1 MNNATPFVILISWN
15 FIQRNKLYI
24 SHNLEHFHG
33 SYWEQKVIIFVD
45 VLLKKA
51 AHVQPG
57 YDTRKS
63 LKTWCNNISPIIVN
77 FLFIV
82 ISCTWS
88 SMWHVVIIWLFG
100 KIFEKIT
107 MLCFVLSLYDKNRFI
122 FTIYFYIT
130 CFVLYSCNLCFL
142 QLLEKKFFSPIMI
155 K

>member
-1 MNNATPFVILISWN
+1 MNNATPFVILISRN

-51 AHVQPG
+51 AHAQPG
-57 YDTRKS
+57 YHTRKS
-63 LKTWCNNISPIIVN
+63 LKTWCNNIRPIIVN
-77 FLFIV
+77 FSFIV

-88 SMWHVVIIWLFG
+88 SMWHVVIIWFG
-100 KIFEKIT
+100 KIFEKLT
-107 MLCFVLSLYDKNRFI
+107 TLCFVLSLYDKNKYYLFCFVFVEPVF
-122 FTIYFYIT
+122 FTI
-130 CFVLYSCNLCFL
+130 VW
-142 QLLEKKFFSPIMI
+142 KKFFSSFLI

>member
-1 MNNATPFVILISWN
+1 MNNATPFVILISRN

-51 AHVQPG
+51 AHAQPG
-57 YDTRKS
+57 YHTRKS
-63 LKTWCNNISPIIVN
+63 LKTWCNNIRPIVVN
-77 FLFIV
+77 FSFIV

-88 SMWHVVIIWLFG
+88 SMWHAVIIWLFG
-100 KIFEKIT
+100 KIFEKLKA
-107 MLCFVLSLYDKNRFI
+107 LCFVLSLYDKNKYYLFCFVFVEPVF
-122 FTIYFYIT
+122 FTI
-130 CFVLYSCNLCFL
+130 VW
-142 QLLEKKFFSPIMI
+142 KKFFSSFLI

>member
-1 MNNATPFVILISWN
+1 MNNATPFVILISRN

-51 AHVQPG
+51 AHAQPG
-57 YDTRKS
+57 YHTRKS
-63 LKTWCNNISPIIVN
+63 LKTWCNNIRPIIVN
-77 FLFIV
+77 FSFIV

-100 KIFEKIT
+100 KIFEKLKT
-107 MLCFVLSLYDKNRFI
+107 LCFVLSLYDKNKYYLFCFVFVEPVF
-122 FTIYFYIT
+122 FTI
-130 CFVLYSCNLCFL
+130 VW
-142 QLLEKKFFSPIMI
+142 KKFFSSFLI

>member
-1 MNNATPFVILISWN
+1 MNNATPFVILISRN

-51 AHVQPG
+51 AHAQPG
-57 YDTRKS
+57 YHTRKS
-63 LKTWCNNISPIIVN
+63 LKTWCNNIRPIVVN
-77 FLFIV
+77 FSFIV

-88 SMWHVVIIWLFG
+88 SMWHAVIIWLFG
-100 KIFEKIT
+100 KIFEKLKT
-107 MLCFVLSLYDKNRFI
+107 LCFVLSLYDKNKYYLFCFVFVEPVF
-122 FTIYFYIT
+122 FTI
-130 CFVLYSCNLCFL
+130 VW
-142 QLLEKKFFSPIMI
+142 KKFFSSFLI

>member
-1 MNNATPFVILISWN
+1 MNNATPFVILISRN

-57 YDTRKS
+57 YHTRKS
-63 LKTWCNNISPIIVN
+63 LKTWCNNIRPIIVN
-77 FLFIV
+77 FSFIV

-88 SMWHVVIIWLFG
+88 SMWHAVIIWLFG
-100 KIFEKIT
+100 KIFEKLT
-107 MLCFVLSLYDKNRFI
+107 TLCFVLSLYDKNKYYLFCFVFVEPVF
-122 FTIYFYIT
+122 FTI
-130 CFVLYSCNLCFL
+130 VW
-142 QLLEKKFFSPIMI
+142 KKFFSSFLI

>member
-1 MNNATPFVILISWN
+1 MNNATPFVILISRN

-51 AHVQPG
+51 AHAQPG
-57 YDTRKS
+57 YHTRKS
-63 LKTWCNNISPIIVN
+63 LKTWCNNIRPIIVN
-77 FLFIV
+77 FSFIV

-88 SMWHVVIIWLFG
+88 SMWHAVIIWLFG
-100 KIFEKIT
+100 KIFEKLT
-107 MLCFVLSLYDKNRFI
+107 TLCFVLSLYDKNKYYLFCFVFVEPVF
-122 FTIYFYIT
+122 FTIVWKKIF
-130 CFVLYSCNLCFL
+130 SSFL
-142 QLLEKKFFSPIMI
+142 I

>member
-1 MNNATPFVILISWN
+1 MNNATPFVILISRN

-51 AHVQPG
+51 AHAQPG
-57 YDTRKS
+57 YHTRKS
-63 LKTWCNNISPIIVN
+63 LKTWCNNIRPIIVN
-77 FLFIV
+77 FSFIV

-88 SMWHVVIIWLFG
+88 SMWHAVIIWLFG
-100 KIFEKIT
+100 KIFEKLKT
-107 MLCFVLSLYDKNRFI
+107 LCFVLSLYDKNKYYLFCFVFVEPVF
-122 FTIYFYIT
+122 FTI
-130 CFVLYSCNLCFL
+130 VW
-142 QLLEKKFFSPIMI
+142 KKFFSSFLI

>member
-1 MNNATPFVILISWN
+1 MNNATPFVILISRN

-51 AHVQPG
+51 AHAQPG
-57 YDTRKS
+57 YHTRKS
-63 LKTWCNNISPIIVN
+63 LKTWCNNIRPIIVN
-77 FLFIV
+77 FSFIV

-88 SMWHVVIIWLFG
+88 SMWHAVIIWFG
-100 KIFEKIT
+100 KIFEKLT
-107 MLCFVLSLYDKNRFI
+107 TLCFVLSLYDKNKYYLFCFVFVEPVF
-122 FTIYFYIT
+122 FTI
-130 CFVLYSCNLCFL
+130 VW
-142 QLLEKKFFSPIMI
+142 KKFFSSFLI

>member
-1 MNNATPFVILISWN
+1 MNNATPFVILISRN

-51 AHVQPG
+51 AHAQLG
-57 YDTRKS
+57 YHTRKS
-63 LKTWCNNISPIIVN
+63 LKTWCNNIRPIIVN
-77 FLFIV
+77 FSFIV

-88 SMWHVVIIWLFG
+88 SMWHAVIIWLFG
-100 KIFEKIT
+100 KIFEKLKT
-107 MLCFVLSLYDKNRFI
+107 LCFVLSLYDKNKYYLFCFVFVEPVF
-122 FTIYFYIT
+122 FTI
-130 CFVLYSCNLCFL
+130 VW
-142 QLLEKKFFSPIMI
+142 KKFFSSFLI

>member
-1 MNNATPFVILISWN
+1 MNNATPFVILISRN

-51 AHVQPG
+51 AHAQPG
-57 YDTRKS
+57 YHTRKS
-63 LKTWCNNISPIIVN
+63 LKTWCNNIRPIIVN
-77 FLFIV
+77 FSFIV

-88 SMWHVVIIWLFG
+88 SMWHAVIIWLFG
-100 KIFEKIT
+100 KIFEKLKA
-107 MLCFVLSLYDKNRFI
+107 LCFVLSLYDKNKYYLFCFVFVEPVF
-122 FTIYFYIT
+122 FTIVWKKIF
-130 CFVLYSCNLCFL
+130 SSFL
-142 QLLEKKFFSPIMI
+142 I

>member
-1 MNNATPFVILISWN
+1 MNNATPFVILISRN

-51 AHVQPG
+51 AHAQPG
-57 YDTRKS
+57 YHTRKS
-63 LKTWCNNISPIIVN
+63 LKTWCNNIRPIIVN
-77 FLFIV
+77 FSFIV

-88 SMWHVVIIWLFG
+88 SMWHAVIIWLFG
-100 KIFEKIT
+100 KIFEKLT
-107 MLCFVLSLYDKNRFI
+107 TLCFVLSLYDKNKYYLFCFVFVEPVF
-122 FTIYFYIT
+122 FTI
-130 CFVLYSCNLCFL
+130 VW
-142 QLLEKKFFSPIMI
+142 KKFFSSFLI

>member
-1 MNNATPFVILISWN
+1 MNNATPFVILISRN

-51 AHVQPG
+51 AHAQPG
-57 YDTRKS
+57 YHTRKS
-63 LKTWCNNISPIIVN
+63 LKTWCNNIRPIIVN
-77 FLFIV
+77 FSFIV

-88 SMWHVVIIWLFG
+88 SMWHAVIIWFG
-100 KIFEKIT
+100 KIFEKLT
-107 MLCFVLSLYDKNRFI
+107 TLCFVLSLYDKNKYYLFCFVFVEPVF
-122 FTIYFYIT
+122 FTIVWKKIF
-130 CFVLYSCNLCFL
+130 SSFL
-142 QLLEKKFFSPIMI
+142 I

>member
-1 MNNATPFVILISWN
+1 MNNATPFVILISQN

-51 AHVQPG
+51 AHAQPG
-57 YDTRKS
+57 YHTRKS
-63 LKTWCNNISPIIVN
+63 LKTWCSNIRPIIVN
-77 FLFIV
+77 FSFIV

-88 SMWHVVIIWLFG
+88 SMWHAVIIWLFG
-100 KIFEKIT
+100 KIFEKLKT
-107 MLCFVLSLYDKNRFI
+107 LCFVLSLYDKNKYYLFCFVFVEPVF
-122 FTIYFYIT
+122 FTI
-130 CFVLYSCNLCFL
+130 VW
-142 QLLEKKFFSPIMI
+142 KKFFSSFLI